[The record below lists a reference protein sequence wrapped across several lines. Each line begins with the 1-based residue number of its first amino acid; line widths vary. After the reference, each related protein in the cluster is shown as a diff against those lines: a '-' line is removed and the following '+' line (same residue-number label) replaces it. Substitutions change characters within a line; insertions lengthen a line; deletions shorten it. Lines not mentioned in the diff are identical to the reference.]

1 MMERPIEDSD
11 RVAHQ
16 KHLVRLGSWLA
27 DMVFT
32 RNHFP
37 TYFSHSW
44 NSWSLK
50 TKWEAWEWHLIIM
63 PNSLLT
69 KSCLLLLKLQAL
81 LLPGFKI
88 LRENYILQG
97 IKTLVGRRAIQYLL
111 TWVRS
116 RLSITYSYKTDIRL
130 PYGQV
135 RQRRSIL
142 YWWEN

>member
-1 MMERPIEDSD
+1 MEQPIEDSD
-11 RVAHQ
+11 RAAHK

-37 TYFSHSW
+37 TYFPHSW

-50 TKWEAWEWHLIIM
+50 PKWAAWEWHLIIM
-63 PNSLLT
+63 PNSLLK
-69 KSCLLLLKLQAL
+69 KSCLLFLKLQAL

-88 LRENYILQG
+88 LREDYILQG

-111 TWVRS
+111 TQVRS
-116 RLSITYSYKTDIRL
+116 RLSITYSYKTNRRL
-130 PYGQV
+130 PDGHI